1 MNTMGLLTIDEP
13 AAPVHH
19 APWSAQ
25 HPVWAL
31 GFRPFYLL
39 GAGFAALAVPLWL
52 AQYVGWLSWPHGG
65 LGWHAHEMVYGM
77 AMAVIV
83 GFLFTAGRN
92 WTNLWTPRGAHLAF
106 LGALWLAGR
115 GAMLAAP
122 ALAAAVVDLLFLPL
136 AAWPLYRVLRQSG
149 NKRNLFL
156 VFLLGLLTL
165 ANALFH
171 AATLG
176 WIAISP
182 LAPVHAAILVI
193 VVIEAVIGGRV
204 IPMFTNNGAP
214 GSNPVVRPR
223 HDRVALGLTVAASV
237 AYVLALPAAIVAAL
251 MMSAACAM
259 LLRLAGWRPQR
270 TLQVPLLWIL
280 HMGYAWIAIGFALLA
295 LAALGVGSASAG
307 FHALAVGSMAGLV
320 IGMMTRT
327 TLGHTGRMLKAGRV
341 EALMYALIQAGAV
354 LRVLAQFLPAG
365 WRNGALLASGA
376 CWSLSFLLF
385 LLAYAPYLWRARIDG
400 REG

>member
-1 MNTMGLLTIDEP
+1 MSLLTIDEP

-31 GFRPFYLL
+31 GFRPFYILT
-39 GAGFAALAVPLWL
+39 AAFAALAVPLWL
-52 AQYVGWLSWPHGG
+52 AQYLGWLSWPHGG

-77 AMAVIV
+77 AIAVIV

-92 WTNLWTPRGAHLAF
+92 WTNLWTPRGAHLA
-106 LGALWLAGR
+106 ALAGVWLAGR
-115 GAMLAAP
+115 VAMLAAP
-122 ALAAAVVDLLFLPL
+122 PLAAAVVDLLFLPL

-176 WIAISP
+176 WIALSP
-182 LAPVHAAILVI
+182 LTPVHAAILVI

-223 HDRVALGLTVAASV
+223 HDRVALGLTVGASV
-237 AYVLALPAAIVAAL
+237 AWVLPLPGAIAAAL
-251 MMSAACAM
+251 MMAAACAM

-270 TLQVPLLWIL
+270 TVHVPLLWIL
-280 HMGYAWIAIGFALLA
+280 HLGYAWIALGFALLS
-295 LAALGVGSASAG
+295 LAALGIVTASAG

-327 TLGHTGRMLKAGRV
+327 TLGHTGRMLKAGRYEPV
-341 EALMYALIQAGAV
+341 MYGLIQAGAV
-354 LRVLAQFLPAG
+354 LRLLAQCVPAD
-365 WRNGALLASGA
+365 WRNAALLASGL
-376 CWSLSFLLF
+376 CWTLSFALF
-385 LLAYAPYLWRARIDG
+385 LLVYTPYLWRARIDG

>member
-1 MNTMGLLTIDEP
+1 MSLLTIDEP

-31 GFRPFYLL
+31 GFRPFYILT
-39 GAGFAALAVPLWL
+39 AAFAALAVPLWL

-77 AMAVIV
+77 AIAVIV
-83 GFLFTAGRN
+83 GFLFTAGRA
-92 WTNLWTPRGAHLAF
+92 WTNLWTPRGAHLA
-106 LGALWLAGR
+106 ALAGVWLAGR

-122 ALAAAVVDLLFLPL
+122 PLAAAAVDLLFLPL
-136 AAWPLYRVLRQSG
+136 AAWPLYRVLKQSG

-156 VFLLGLLTL
+156 VFLLGLLTV

-176 WIAISP
+176 WIAMSP
-182 LAPVHAAILVI
+182 LTPVHAAILVI
-193 VVIEAVIGGRV
+193 VIIEAVIGGRV

-214 GSNPVVRPR
+214 GSKPVVRPR
-223 HDRVALGLTVAASV
+223 YDRVALGLTVAASI
-237 AYVLALPAAIVAAL
+237 AYVLALPGAISAAL
-251 MMSAACAM
+251 MMAAACAM
-259 LLRLAGWRPQR
+259 LVRLAGWQPQR
-270 TLQVPLLWIL
+270 TLHVPLLWIL
-280 HMGYAWIAIGFALLA
+280 HVGYAWIALGFALLS
-295 LAALGVGSASAG
+295 LAALGFGTASAG
-307 FHALAVGSMAGLV
+307 FHALAVGSMAGLI

-327 TLGHTGRMLKAGRV
+327 TLGHTGRILKTGRY
-341 EALMYALIQAGAV
+341 EPLMYLLIQAGAV
-354 LRVLAQFLPAG
+354 LRVLAQFIPFE
-365 WRNGALLASGA
+365 WRTGALLASGV

-385 LLAYAPYLWRARIDG
+385 LLVYTPYLWRARIDG

>member
-1 MNTMGLLTIDEP
+1 MSLLTIDEP

-31 GFRPFYLL
+31 GFRPFYILTAAF
-39 GAGFAALAVPLWL
+39 AGLAVPLWL
-52 AQYVGWLSWPHGG
+52 AQYFGWLSWPHGG

-77 AMAVIV
+77 AIAVIV
-83 GFLFTAGRN
+83 GFLFTAGRA
-92 WTNLWTPRGAHLAF
+92 WTNLPTPRGAHLAF
-106 LGALWLAGR
+106 LAGVWLAGR

-122 ALAAAVVDLLFLPL
+122 PLAAAAVDLLFLPL
-136 AAWPLYRVLRQSG
+136 AAWPLYRVLKQSG

-171 AATLG
+171 GATLG
-176 WIAISP
+176 WIAMSP
-182 LAPVHAAILVI
+182 LTPVHAAILVI

-214 GSNPVVRPR
+214 GSKPVVRPR
-223 HDRVALGLTVAASV
+223 YDKVALGLTVAASI
-237 AYVLALPAAIVAAL
+237 AYVLPLPGAIAAAL
-251 MMSAACAM
+251 MMAAACAM
-259 LLRLAGWRPQR
+259 LVRLAGWQPQR
-270 TLQVPLLWIL
+270 TLHVPLLWIL
-280 HMGYAWIAIGFALLA
+280 HVGYAWIALGFALLS
-295 LAALGVGSASAG
+295 LAALGFGTASAG

-327 TLGHTGRMLKAGRV
+327 TLGHTGRMLKTGRY
-341 EALMYALIQAGAV
+341 EPFMYLLIQTGAV
-354 LRVLAQFLPAG
+354 LRVLAQFTPFE
-365 WRNGALLASGA
+365 WRDGALLASGV

-385 LLAYAPYLWRARIDG
+385 LLVYTPYLWRARIDG